1 MSQAQ
6 DAILGNLLNGIVAT
20 LANRYVTNVMIADP
34 ETKLLVF
41 LASADVRFS

>member
-20 LANRYVTNVMIADP
+20 LANRYLTNVMNADP
-34 ETKLLVF
+34 ETKLANGQNAPL
-41 LASADVRFS
+41 S